1 MGCCVTH
8 LLRGC
13 PIYFGG
19 GEREVLW
26 RSGGTLRC
34 EGTTPRL
41 PPRQLAATTRS
52 PPPPFSLFPPS
63 GGFASAP
70 HAGGGARGEGR
81 GLGAVGVASPPPI
94 NCGARPPASGPAEQ
108 SGAER
113 SRAAPGSPAAPAA
126 LPARRIRP
134 ALTDF
139 SYSAS

>member
-34 EGTTPRL
+34 EGTTRRL

-52 PPPPFSLFPPS
+52 PPPLLPLPALRRLRLSATR
-63 GGFASAP
+63 GGRGSRR
-70 HAGGGARGEGR
+70 GA

-94 NCGARPPASGPAEQ
+94 NRGARPPASGPAEQ